1 MAGRLAAAFGKPAV
15 IEATVNPALFLALA
29 MACAPQVHPDTAR
42 AIVSV
47 ESGFNP
53 YAIGVV
59 GGALLRQPRNRTE
72 ALATIKALQA
82 AGWNY
87 SVGLAQ
93 INLANFARLG
103 VTPASAL
110 DPCSSLAALQTVLGE
125 CYDRASAGPGPQTAL
140 RRALSC
146 YYSGNFT
153 TGSRHG
159 YVGRVVTA
167 ARLEAARSP
176 RTISRQ
182 ESSS

>member
-1 MAGRLAAAFGKPAV
+1 MEPA
-15 IEATVNPALFLALA
+15 IFLTLA

-47 ESGFNP
+47 ESGFNR

-59 GGALLRQPRNRTE
+59 GGALVRQPRSRAE
-72 ALATIKALQA
+72 ALATIDALAA

-87 SVGLAQ
+87 SVGLGQ
-93 INLANFARLG
+93 INVANFARLG
-103 VTPASAL
+103 LTPESAL
-110 DPCSSLAALQTVLGE
+110 EPCASLTAMQTVLRE
-125 CYDRASAGPGPQTAL
+125 CYGSASAGSTQQVAL

-153 TGSRHG
+153 TGLRHG

-167 ARLEAARSP
+167 SRLGANPLPRINLPQEA
-176 RTISRQ
+176 
-182 ESSS
+182 SS